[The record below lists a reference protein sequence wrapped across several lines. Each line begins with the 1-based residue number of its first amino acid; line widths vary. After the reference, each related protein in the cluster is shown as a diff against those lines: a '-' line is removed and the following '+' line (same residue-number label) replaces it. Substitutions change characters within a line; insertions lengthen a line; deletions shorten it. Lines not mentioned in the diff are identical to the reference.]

1 MIDLTGVEHHPAIEE
16 IVDVLCNK
24 TQNNDRGFFRVETAY
39 FLAKMAASQRATIVT
54 KDRGDIPVNL
64 YVLALATSG
73 YGKGHSVAIIEGE
86 YLAGF
91 KKRFMEETFPIIA
104 EKTMW
109 DLADDRAIRNASDQQ
124 EEFDK
129 LKSAF
134 SRAGALPFTFD
145 SGTAPAVKQLRDKL
159 LLAGCGAINLQVD
172 EIGSNLEANVDI
184 MNVYLELYDQGLIKQ
199 KLTKNTSESQRN
211 EELDG
216 KTPTN
221 ALFFGTGSKLLDGGP
236 TEDRFFQ
243 FLDTGYARRCF
254 FGWGKDSDKS
264 YHSLP
269 IEEVYAN
276 LISQNN
282 NKALSKWA
290 TQFEALADPGM
301 YGWRMQVKDDVG
313 IQLLRYKIEC
323 EKAALEMGEHE
334 EIRKAEVS
342 HRYFKALKLAG
353 ALAFVDGSIEVE
365 MGHLMS
371 AILLAEESG
380 KSFETLLNREK
391 SYVKLARYICSVNA
405 PLSHADLNEA
415 LPFYG
420 RGVGQRNEL
429 MTMAMGYAYSRHMVI
444 KKSYMETIELFTGE
458 KLQETDLNQM
468 ILSYSGHFA
477 YEYEP
482 IEVPFERLMELTQE
496 KDLHWSNHQF
506 KNGHRARENAAPQFN
521 MIVVD
526 VDGTVSLDTVHD
538 LLKDYKFMTYTT
550 KRHRVVEGKD
560 GDGNDII
567 GPDRFR
573 VVIPMNYVLKLDNK
587 EYKEFMDNVLTWL
600 PFESDESANEPEK
613 KWQTFDGGTYHYN
626 TEGELLDVLEF
637 IPRTTRNAA
646 FKEQYAKVESL
657 DNLERWF
664 AGRIATGNRNVH
676 MIKYAFAL
684 VDNGMS
690 LMEVTKA
697 VHEFNKKL
705 SNPLDE
711 SEIDTTILVSVAKR
725 FTRA

>member
-1 MIDLTGVEHHPAIEE
+1 MIDLTGVTHHPVIEE
-16 IVDVLCNK
+16 ITDVLCNK
-24 TQNNDRGFFRVETAY
+24 TQNTDRGFFRVEVAY
-39 FLAKMAASQRATIVT
+39 FLGKMAASQRATIVT
-54 KDRGDIPVNL
+54 KDRGDIPVNI
-64 YVLALATSG
+64 YALALATSG
-73 YGKGHSVAIIEGE
+73 YGKGHSVAIVEGE

-104 EKTMW
+104 DKSMW
-109 DLADDRAIRNASDQQ
+109 DLANERAIRNATDQQ

-129 LKSAF
+129 VKSAF

-159 LLAGCGAINLQVD
+159 LLAGCGAINLQID
-172 EIGSNLEANVDI
+172 EIGSNLEANTDI

-199 KLTKNTSESQRN
+199 KLTKNTNESQRS

-221 ALFFGTGSKLLDGGP
+221 ALLFGTPSKLLDGGP

-254 FGWGKDSDKS
+254 FGWGKDTEKS
-264 YHSLP
+264 YHYQP
-269 IEEVYAN
+269 VVEVYAD
-276 LISQNN
+276 LISKQNST
-282 NKALSKWA
+282 ALSKWA
-290 TQFEALADPGM
+290 THFENLADPGM
-301 YGWRMQVKDDVG
+301 YGWRMKVEDDVG
-313 IQLLRYKIEC
+313 IQLLTYKIEC
-323 EKAALEMGEHE
+323 EKAAMELGEHE
-334 EIRKAEVS
+334 EIRKAELS

-353 ALAFVDGSIEVE
+353 AFAFVDGSVEVE

-380 KSFETLLNREK
+380 KAFETLLNREK
-391 SYVKLARYICSVNA
+391 AYEKLARYICSVNA

-420 RGVGQRNEL
+420 RGIGHRNEL

-444 KKSYMETIELFTGE
+444 KKSFMESIELFTGE
-458 KLQETDLNQM
+458 KLQETDLDQM
-468 ILSYSGHFA
+468 VLSYSGHFA
-477 YEYEP
+477 YEYENV
-482 IEVPFERLMELTQE
+482 EVPFDRLHELTQE
-496 KDLHWSNHQF
+496 ADLHWSNHHF
-506 KNGHRARENAAPQFN
+506 KNGHRARENAAQPFN
-521 MIVVD
+521 MIVLD
-526 VDGTVSLDTVHD
+526 VDGTINMDTVHE

-550 KRHRVVEGKD
+550 KRHNVVEGTD
-560 GDGNDII
+560 SEGENII

-573 VVIPMNYVLKLDNK
+573 VIIPMNYTLKLDNK
-587 EYKEFMDNVLTWL
+587 EYKEFMDNVLAWV
-600 PFESDESANEPEK
+600 PFESDSSANEPEK
-613 KWQTFDGGTYHYN
+613 KWMTYAGGTYHYN
-626 TEGELLDVLEF
+626 MEGEMLDVLEF

-646 FKEQYAKVESL
+646 FKENFQKVESL

-664 AGRIATGNRNVH
+664 AGRIATGNRNTH

-690 LMEVTKA
+690 LIEVSKQ

-705 SNPLDE
+705 SNPLEE
-711 SEIDTTILVSVAKR
+711 SEIDTTIMVSVAKR